1 MGFVVPACP
10 LTQIFAGSLKWTG
23 YWQDQDIRRLGRIS
37 ETRRSFL
44 GPRSGAQKGRQPRR
58 ATPQQRGA
66 HALRHRGLR
75 RMMNSGARVRAAVS
89 LSPSAPADGLFRSLR
104 PSPAGGSRAAAW
116 CTPARA
122 CGRVSCCARE
132 PGLLTHAGHG
142 KRRSSLPVELLAPG
156 PRAGREGPGVQPLPA
171 GVLCVCV
178 PGSHHPPLG
187 PGQVSARQPCRLWRI
202 PGFQTRG
209 RDEPPSLR
217 RTAPSSCCPPCSR
230 FPAASRA
237 FALQA
242 SGRRNRRDF
251 GAWVWDSRTVLP
263 VLT

>member
-1 MGFVVPACP
+1 MTQGKEAISLYHSEESGEHLDLKHPQAQRAGESLATHSIVGFVVPACP

-37 ETRRSFL
+37 ESRRSFL

-58 ATPQQRGA
+58 ATPQQRDA
-66 HALRHRGLR
+66 HGLRHRGLR
-75 RMMNSGARVRAAVS
+75 RMMNSGARVLGAVS
-89 LSPSAPADGLFRSLR
+89 LSPSAPADGLFRSLC

-142 KRRSSLPVELLAPG
+142 ERRSSLPAELLAPG
-156 PRAGREGPGVQPLPA
+156 PRAGREGPGVLPLPA
-171 GVLCVCV
+171 GGLCVCV

-187 PGQVSARQPCRLWRI
+187 PGQVSTRQPCRPQRI
-202 PGFQTRG
+202 PDTWEG
-209 RDEPPSLR
+209 
-217 RTAPSSCCPPCSR
+217 
-230 FPAASRA
+230 
-237 FALQA
+237 
-242 SGRRNRRDF
+242 
-251 GAWVWDSRTVLP
+251 
-263 VLT
+263 